1 MFMQIKSILVK
12 FDFNLILLELKMK
25 VKDLKLLNNLFA
37 NYENQFNRGSIDDD
51 CFIFDS
57 SFSYDDYSDYSDYS
71 D

>member
-1 MFMQIKSILVK
+1 
-12 FDFNLILLELKMK
+12 MK